1 MIIKMDK
8 TYEDMRIYISVLYRQ
23 FQIYINNNT
32 KDLQISA
39 SEYIF
44 LMEMYKNDNMSQEQ
58 LSKNLIIDKSATARA
73 IKSLEE
79 KEYIIRK
86 KDDNDKRTNRI
97 KLTKKGIEI
106 KDRLSNLLEEWNNE
120 ITSDIDKNLLN
131 TVIDT
136 INKMSIKAIEK
147 NKI

>member
-1 MIIKMDK
+1 MHK
-8 TYEDMRIYISVLYRQ
+8 TYEDMRKDISVLYRHV
-23 FQIYINNNT
+23 QIYINNKT

-147 NKI
+147 NNI

>member
-1 MIIKMDK
+1 MDK

-44 LMEMYKNDNMSQEQ
+44 LMEMYKNDNISQEQ

-147 NKI
+147 NNI

>member
-1 MIIKMDK
+1 MDK

-32 KDLQISA
+32 KDLQIRA

-147 NKI
+147 NNI

>member
-1 MIIKMDK
+1 MDK

-106 KDRLSNLLEEWNNE
+106 KDRLSNLLEEWNTE

-147 NKI
+147 NNI

>member
-1 MIIKMDK
+1 MDK

-86 KDDNDKRTNRI
+86 KDDNDKRTDRI

-147 NKI
+147 NNI

>member
-1 MIIKMDK
+1 MDK
-8 TYEDMRIYISVLYRQ
+8 TYEDMTIYISVLYRQ

>member
-1 MIIKMDK
+1 MDK

-131 TVIDT
+131 TLIDT
-136 INKMSIKAIEK
+136 INKMTIKAIEK
-147 NKI
+147 KNIE

>member
-1 MIIKMDK
+1 MDK

-32 KDLQISA
+32 KDLQISD

-147 NKI
+147 NNI

>member
-1 MIIKMDK
+1 MDK

-58 LSKNLIIDKSATARA
+58 LSKNLIKDKSATARA

-147 NKI
+147 NNI

>member
-1 MIIKMDK
+1 MHISQEDK
-8 TYEDMRIYISVLYRQ
+8 TFKKWFL

-147 NKI
+147 NNI

>member
-1 MIIKMDK
+1 MDK

-58 LSKNLIIDKSATARA
+58 LSKNLIID
-73 IKSLEE
+73 KSLEE

-147 NKI
+147 NNI

>member
-1 MIIKMDK
+1 MDK

-86 KDDNDKRTNRI
+86 KDDNDK
-97 KLTKKGIEI
+97 
-106 KDRLSNLLEEWNNE
+106 LSNLLEEWNNE
-120 ITSDIDKNLLN
+120 ITSEIDKNLLN
-131 TVIDT
+131 TVRDT

-147 NKI
+147 NNI

>member
-1 MIIKMDK
+1 MDK

-44 LMEMYKNDNMSQEQ
+44 LRQMYKNDNMSQEQ
-58 LSKNLIIDKSATARA
+58 LSKNLIIDKSATARD

-147 NKI
+147 NNI

>member
-1 MIIKMDK
+1 MDK

-32 KDLQISA
+32 KGLQISA

-147 NKI
+147 NNI

>member
-1 MIIKMDK
+1 MDK

>member
-1 MIIKMDK
+1 MDK

-58 LSKNLIIDKSATARA
+58 LSKNLIIDKSATARD

-147 NKI
+147 NNI

>member
-1 MIIKMDK
+1 MDK

-58 LSKNLIIDKSATARA
+58 LSKNLIIDKSATARV

-147 NKI
+147 NNI

>member
-1 MIIKMDK
+1 MDK
-8 TYEDMRIYISVLYRQ
+8 TYEDMRIYRQ

-147 NKI
+147 NNI

>member
-1 MIIKMDK
+1 MDK

-97 KLTKKGIEI
+97 KFTKKGIEI

-147 NKI
+147 NNI

>member
-1 MIIKMDK
+1 MDK

-58 LSKNLIIDKSATARA
+58 LSKYLIIDKSATARA

-147 NKI
+147 NNI

>member
-1 MIIKMDK
+1 MDK

-97 KLTKKGIEI
+97 KLTKKCIEI

-147 NKI
+147 NNI

>member
-1 MIIKMDK
+1 MDK

-73 IKSLEE
+73 IKC
-79 KEYIIRK
+79 IGRK
-86 KDDNDKRTNRI
+86 RVYNKKKR
-97 KLTKKGIEI
+97 
-106 KDRLSNLLEEWNNE
+106 
-120 ITSDIDKNLLN
+120 
-131 TVIDT
+131 
-136 INKMSIKAIEK
+136 
-147 NKI
+147 

>member
-1 MIIKMDK
+1 MDK

-136 INKMSIKAIEK
+136 LNKMSIKAIEK
-147 NKI
+147 NNI

>member
-1 MIIKMDK
+1 MDK

-58 LSKNLIIDKSATARA
+58 LSKNLIKNLIIDKSATARA

-147 NKI
+147 NNI

>member
-1 MIIKMDK
+1 
-8 TYEDMRIYISVLYRQ
+8 MRIYISDLYRQ

-32 KDLQISA
+32 NDLQISA

-147 NKI
+147 NNI

>member
-1 MIIKMDK
+1 
-8 TYEDMRIYISVLYRQ
+8 MRIYISVLYRQ

-147 NKI
+147 NNI

>member
-1 MIIKMDK
+1 MLVSG
-8 TYEDMRIYISVLYRQ
+8 EVQSP
-23 FQIYINNNT
+23 
-32 KDLQISA
+32 
-39 SEYIF
+39 
-44 LMEMYKNDNMSQEQ
+44 SQEQ

-147 NKI
+147 NNI

>member
-1 MIIKMDK
+1 MDK

-120 ITSDIDKNLLN
+120 IISDIDKNLLN

-147 NKI
+147 NNI

>member
-1 MIIKMDK
+1 MDK

-58 LSKNLIIDKSATARA
+58 IYKNLIIDKSATARD

-147 NKI
+147 NNI

>member
-1 MIIKMDK
+1 MDK

-120 ITSDIDKNLLN
+120 ITSNIDKNLLN

-147 NKI
+147 NNI